1 MKKKLLAATAVATA
15 MALSACGGGTEAD
28 VTEAQANA
36 ESPAKDATEESE
48 ESESQDENLR
58 TFENVVLAENDVAK
72 IELVNFFA
80 EDVNWADGKQNEKK
94 ITIKVTNKSDDEI
107 SVWPEDA
114 YLDGEKAYIVNNPVT
129 VASGMSG
136 NHDFFVA
143 KDTKPEHTALES
155 IDDLYRV
162 EGLFEGRVE
171 TDSGSESFE
180 LNFSIPEALGNTEST
195 ADSENVAEPLG
206 PEESSGSVESSEQ
219 IADTEAMNLWSVNYY
234 VDNFNQPTEDW
245 FITTQKLFAGTFNNS
260 VATNGALG
268 ARLVVDPDYITIT
281 LHSYQDINPDKNVG
295 FDKTFNITMR
305 TSDGTDHNLSGIFYS
320 QNDRIFV
327 DDVYRDE
334 VLAALMEEGNITFYL
349 ENADNRIE
357 NYLFTIIPDNFK
369 TLYEMIAQ
377 K

>member
-1 MKKKLLAATAVATA
+1 M
-15 MALSACGGGTEAD
+15 
-28 VTEAQANA
+28 
-36 ESPAKDATEESE
+36 
-48 ESESQDENLR
+48 
-58 TFENVVLAENDVAK
+58 
-72 IELVNFFA
+72 VNFFA

-94 ITIKVTNKSDDEI
+94 HTIKVTNKSDDEI

-206 PEESSGSVESSEQ
+206 PEESSGSVESPEQ

-234 VDNFNQPTEDW
+234 VDNFNQPTEDR